1 MTEETKYKTEET
13 GSKKSVKEK
22 KQRKLIIIIGIVFA
36 FIAIV
41 AGGAYLYVSSK
52 MVYIDQSV
60 ISGDLI
66 NLAPQSSGVLN
77 QIFVN
82 VGDSVFQNES
92 VAQVGNELVKA
103 KANGII
109 VSIDQN
115 IGQIVNPQS
124 GGYAAQMIDP
134 SSLRVVGHI
143 DENKGLSKIKVG
155 DAATFTVD
163 AFGSKTYKGIVDE
176 ISETSRASD
185 IVFNVS
191 TERPTNEFDVKIRFD
206 TTKYPELKNGMSAR
220 IWVYVN

>member
-1 MTEETKYKTEET
+1 MTEEIKHKTEENIP
-13 GSKKSVKEK
+13 KKITKEK
-22 KQRKLIIIIGIVFA
+22 KQRKLVLIIGAIIL

-41 AGGAYLYVSSK
+41 GGGAYLYVSSK
-52 MVYIDQSV
+52 TVYIDQSV
-60 ISGDLI
+60 ISGYLI
-66 NLAPQSSGVLN
+66 NLAPQSADVLN

-82 VGDSVFQNES
+82 VGDPVFQNET

-103 KANGII
+103 KTNGVI
-109 VSIDQN
+109 VAVNQN

-155 DAATFTVD
+155 DPATFTVD
-163 AFGSKTYKGIVDE
+163 AFGSKVYKGVVDE
-176 ISETSRASD
+176 VSETSRASD
-185 IVFNVS
+185 VVFNVS
-191 TERPTNEFDVKIRFD
+191 TERPTNEFDVKVRFD
-206 TTKYPELKNGMSAR
+206 PTQYPELKNGMSAR